1 MIVGYP
7 VLAQPNDPDAWQGGP
22 VRWLRRVGIALA
34 TVVVVL
40 LVASGLYLAWDD
52 LAPVRVAVDV
62 PGAMIDAAGV
72 PTHVEHWP
80 ALRPSG
86 RPPLVLVPGF
96 AESTYVFSR
105 LGPRLAADRDVY
117 AYDVRGY
124 GFTAHVGPYDLVA
137 DTDQLA
143 GVIGAL
149 HLVRPVVLGHSSG
162 VAIALALALRDPGA
176 LTGVIAANGDG
187 TPYFGADRS
196 GSGGGGGVR
205 SLVTLPP
212 VGPAVVTAIVRHRGP
227 VRSLVESQCGPGCPV
242 DDAAIDRWR
251 APFLTPGGVT
261 ALLAIARQ
269 PLIGLTDDE
278 ERRLRVPVAIVFSEL
293 DTSFDRDDAAAMAGR
308 VRTSLV
314 TELPGARHL
323 ALLGEPDRFAAAV
336 TPVLDRV
343 G

>member
-1 MIVGYP
+1 MRRAGI
-7 VLAQPNDPDAWQGGP
+7 VLA
-22 VRWLRRVGIALA
+22 AL
-34 TVVVVL
+34 VVVVL
-40 LVASGLYLAWDD
+40 AGSALYLAWDD
-52 LAPVRVAVDV
+52 LAPVRVTVDDPGTTVDAV
-62 PGAMIDAAGV
+62 GV

-96 AESTYVFSR
+96 AESTSVFSR
-105 LGPRLAADRDVY
+105 LAPRLAADRDVY

-124 GFTAHVGPYDLVA
+124 GFTAHVPPYTLAA

-149 HLVRPVVLGHSSG
+149 HLTRPVVLGHSLG
-162 VAIALALALRDPGA
+162 AAIALSLALRDPTA
-176 LTGVIAANGDG
+176 VTGVIAANGDG

-196 GSGGGGGVR
+196 SAGGGGGLRTV
-205 SLVTLPP
+205 LTLPP

-261 ALLAIARQ
+261 SLLAIARQ

-278 ERRLRVPVAIVFSEL
+278 ERRIRVPVAIVYSEL
-293 DTSFDRDDAAAMAGR
+293 DTSFDADDAAAMAQR
-308 VRTSLV
+308 VRTPLV
-314 TELPGARHL
+314 TGLPGARHL
-323 ALLGEPDRFAAAV
+323 ALLGEPERFTAAIA
-336 TPVLDRV
+336 PLLERL